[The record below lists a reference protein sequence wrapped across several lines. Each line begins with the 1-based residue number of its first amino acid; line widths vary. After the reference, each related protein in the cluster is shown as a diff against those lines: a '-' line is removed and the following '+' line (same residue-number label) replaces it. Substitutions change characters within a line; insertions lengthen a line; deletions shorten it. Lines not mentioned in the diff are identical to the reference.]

1 MKKNNSDPAET
12 KGTRQ
17 KKKKKKRK
25 KREVYKVVLSQAQF
39 DQIKSLEAFWV
50 KASI

>member
-17 KKKKKKRK
+17 KKRK

>member
-17 KKKKKKRK
+17 KKKRK
-25 KREVYKVVLSQAQF
+25 KWEVYKVVLSQAQF

>member
-17 KKKKKKRK
+17 KKRK
-25 KREVYKVVLSQAQF
+25 KWEVYKVVLSQAQF